1 MSSNIRTRLRT
12 AVVAAAVV
20 TVAACGGNS
29 TSPSPFGSPSGG
41 GGVGAPAAPLGTVS
55 FMLDGVQHAA
65 SRVTATYSGGIL
77 AVTATEAPQQT
88 TLGFALTGS
97 AAATY
102 RIGPLTRTN
111 ATLQVGDPARAWQA
125 GSSVGSGSVTL
136 TMLTPL
142 LAVGTFTFSM
152 EPVAGSGSTGTR
164 VVTDGVFNVTIG

>member
-1 MSSNIRTRLRT
+1 MTRNVRTRLRI
-12 AVVAAAVV
+12 AIVAAALVMG
-20 TVAACGGNS
+20 AACGANS
-29 TSPSPFGSPSGG
+29 PSPSPFGPSSGG
-41 GGVGAPAAPLGTVS
+41 GSGGPPAPLGTFAFV
-55 FMLDGVQHAA
+55 LDGVQHSA

-77 AVTATEAPQQT
+77 AVTASEGAQQT

-102 RIGPLTRTN
+102 QIGPLTRTN
-111 ATLQVGDPARAWQA
+111 ASLQVGDPARAWQA

-152 EPVAGSGSTGTR
+152 EPVAGSGATGTR
-164 VVTDGVFNVTIG
+164 LVTDGVFNVTIG